1 MAEPDNGN
9 VATEDA
15 LQQVQALK
23 DRINQ
28 SAVATEEANRR
39 AAAAEGTAAVA
50 IDAANRAAAAV
61 EQVTTT
67 SRVSTELDAA
77 NREMDEHKR
86 AYKDAFTAGDADAM
100 AEAQAKI
107 GRAAAKIDRLE
118 IAKDAP
124 PVRPTQPDAMPR
136 RPAAP
141 ISPERYADLARNGFV
156 GASPSEQEMFIA
168 ERQSSATA
176 AWLRQHPQFFSDPK
190 FNRTVRAADVEWDGA
205 KDTPEYFAFVE
216 RKLGLTQEPAQD
228 PPAAR
233 AGSARTEKSAAD
245 TGTAG
250 AAATLTPA
258 GMPGANADLPAGR
271 RGPPQAG
278 RQRQAP
284 VAAPPNRDGAPNL
297 GGRGN
302 SGEKR
307 ITPEMQAWARMMY
320 PPTKDHPDGGIDP
333 EQYYDEYMRLKE
345 EGEIGDRFGR
355 G

>member
-15 LQQVQALK
+15 MQQVQALK

-39 AAAAEGTAAVA
+39 AAAAEGTAAAA

-67 SRVSTELDAA
+67 SRTNTELDAA
-77 NREMDEHKR
+77 NREMDDHR
-86 AYKDAFTAGDADAM
+86 AAYEAAFTAGDPKAMSDA
-100 AEAQAKI
+100 QVKI

-124 PVRPTQPDAMPR
+124 AVRPAPDAMPR
-136 RPAAP
+136 RQAGP
-141 ISPERYADLARNGFV
+141 IAPERYADLSRNGFV
-156 GASPSEQEMFIA
+156 GASPSEQEVFIA
-168 ERQSSATA
+168 ERQSPATA
-176 AWLRQHPQFFSDPK
+176 AWLRQHPQFFSDSK

-228 PPAAR
+228 PPANR
-233 AGSARTEKSAAD
+233 AGSARTEKPATD

-250 AAATLTPA
+250 AATTLTPA
-258 GMPGANADLPAGR
+258 GAAGANADLPAGR

-297 GGRGN
+297 GGRGA